1 MHARPR
7 VRDAIIA
14 KKMRRF
20 VMLCGCRGIDPS
32 YPRSRARKNFWRL
45 IKRYPGL
52 AAKLGLNEASVY

>member
-7 VRDAIIA
+7 IREVIIA
-14 KKMRRF
+14 KKMRRW
-20 VMLCGCRGIDPS
+20 VLISVCRGIDPS

-45 IKRYPGL
+45 IQRYPEI